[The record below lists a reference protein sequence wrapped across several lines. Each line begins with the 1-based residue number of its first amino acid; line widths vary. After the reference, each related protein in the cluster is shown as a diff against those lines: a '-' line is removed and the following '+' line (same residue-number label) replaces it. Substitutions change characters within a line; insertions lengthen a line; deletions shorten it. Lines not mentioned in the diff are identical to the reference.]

1 MMWLLMVVLVI
12 YHYKNIADYRADAVR
27 AQLSLVNN
35 RIIAAYEDDIDIQP
49 FLNFIERYFEDS
61 VLDEVMVTVTDNVT
75 GDTIQSIG
83 PTPEEISIISEQEP
97 LTGGLGNPI
106 GLSQQ
111 LTSDK
116 MFYVSAR
123 KSNDGRITVQT
134 ALPFSGALSDS
145 LRNEPSFWVIIA
157 LIALAFTAIAYF
169 STKFLS
175 RSVRLLKTFAD
186 NIENNEGSL
195 GNLPDFPHDELGD
208 ISRRIIDLYREKA
221 DANERSD
228 REHAVAIHAIE
239 ERARIKRQLTN
250 NLNHELK
257 TPIGVIRGYLDTIV
271 ASPEMDAATKDR
283 FIHRA
288 YDNVERLC
296 SMLDDISTITRLEE
310 GSNNISMTDVD
321 FHELV
326 FNIERDLDAS
336 GITGSMKFTYNIP
349 INCHVRGNST
359 LLSALVSNLAKNA
372 VLHSHGTEMGLRLIV
387 ESKKFYTFAFYDN
400 GTGVESEHLTRL
412 FERFYRID
420 SGRSRKVGGTGLGL
434 PIVKNTVESHGGTI
448 SVHNRASG
456 GLEFIFTLPKFDTY
470 IDKKSSRGDVNDSIP
485 PDGTL

>member
-1 MMWLLMVVLVI
+1 M
-12 YHYKNIADYRADAVR
+12 
-27 AQLSLVNN
+27 
-35 RIIAAYEDDIDIQP
+35 
-49 FLNFIERYFEDS
+49 
-61 VLDEVMVTVTDNVT
+61 T

-111 LTSDK
+111 LISDK

-195 GNLPDFPHDELGD
+195 GNLPDFPTMSSATYRGASSTCIARKPMPTSGQTASTLWPSTP
-208 ISRRIIDLYREKA
+208 SRSEPESNA
-221 DANERSD
+221 E
-228 REHAVAIHAIE
+228 
-239 ERARIKRQLTN
+239 LTN

-296 SMLDDISTITRLEE
+296 SMLDDISTITRP
-310 GSNNISMTDVD
+310 GGRIKQHKHD
-321 FHELV
+321 
-326 FNIERDLDAS
+326 R
-336 GITGSMKFTYNIP
+336 
-349 INCHVRGNST
+349 C
-359 LLSALVSNLAKNA
+359 
-372 VLHSHGTEMGLRLIV
+372 RLPR
-387 ESKKFYTFAFYDN
+387 
-400 GTGVESEHLTRL
+400 TR
-412 FERFYRID
+412 
-420 SGRSRKVGGTGLGL
+420 VQ
-434 PIVKNTVESHGGTI
+434 H
-448 SVHNRASG
+448 
-456 GLEFIFTLPKFDTY
+456 
-470 IDKKSSRGDVNDSIP
+470 
-485 PDGTL
+485 